1 MNKKVYGAFTLVEML
16 VVMGILIILMVVGIA
31 AGSFALN
38 RASDVAHRNA
48 ADQLYEGLQAYYVD
62 HRSYPEPGE
71 CKAVDANGVPI
82 EGNIPCTPEALMT
95 DPDMLGEY
103 MDLGAFSGGSG
114 ATFSYL
120 VGGPNDDQAV
130 LVCVTMRG
138 DWETNLARDDSA
150 VYCAGNGFNQSN
162 MSDGITS
169 IGPITSPLIEMTNPD
184 QATEWA
190 FFAGDR
196 FETSSDW
203 DGQAWG
209 VVAE

>member
-1 MNKKVYGAFTLVEML
+1 MNKRVYGAFTLIEML

-62 HRSYPEPGE
+62 HRSYPEPTE
-71 CKAVDANGVPI
+71 CKDPDTGASVHCSPKN
-82 EGNIPCTPEALMT
+82 LMI

-114 ATFSYL
+114 ATFMYL
-120 VGGPNDDQAV
+120 VGGPNADQVV

-138 DWETNLARDDSA
+138 DWETNLGRDDSA

-162 MSDGITS
+162 MSDGFTS

-196 FETSSDW
+196 FLTSSDW
-203 DGQAWG
+203 DGQAWK
-209 VVAE
+209 

>member
-62 HRSYPEPGE
+62 NMRYPKVDE
-71 CKAVDANGVPI
+71 CHDAAGGSVNCSPAV
-82 EGNIPCTPEALMT
+82 LMT

-103 MDLGAFSGGSG
+103 MDLGAFNGGSG
-114 ATFSYL
+114 ATYTYF
-120 VGGPNDDQAV
+120 VGGANGDQAV

-138 DWETNLARDDSA
+138 LWETNVERDDGA
-150 VYCAGNGFNQSN
+150 VYCAGNGFDLND
-162 MSDGITS
+162 MTDGTTTIT
-169 IGPITSPLIEMTNPD
+169 PITTPLIEK
-184 QATEWA
+184 TET
-190 FFAGDR
+190 AGTAWDN
-196 FETSSDW
+196 FDDTGGSPYVTSSDW
-203 DGQAWG
+203 DQGAWLP
-209 VVAE
+209 

>member
-16 VVMGILIILMVVGIA
+16 VVMGILIILMVVGIS

-62 HRSYPEPGE
+62 HRSYPEPNE
-71 CKAVDANGVPI
+71 CKDEAGAAVA
-82 EGNIPCTPEALMT
+82 CTPEALMR
-95 DPDMLGEY
+95 DPDMLGGY

-114 ATFSYL
+114 ATFIYF
-120 VGGPNDDQAV
+120 VGGPNNDQAV

-138 DWETNLARDDSA
+138 TWETNVGRDDSA
-150 VYCAGNGFNQSN
+150 VYCAGNGFGQDN
-162 MSDGITS
+162 MSDGFIN
-169 IGPITSPLIEMTNPD
+169 IGPIESPLIEETNPD
-184 QATEWA
+184 QAAEWA
-190 FFAGDR
+190 FFSATDNPYV
-196 FETSSDW
+196 TSSDW

-209 VVAE
+209 EVVE

>member
-1 MNKKVYGAFTLVEML
+1 MNKRVYGAFTLVEML

-62 HRSYPEPGE
+62 HRSYPEPNE
-71 CKAVDANGVPI
+71 CKDEAGTSM
-82 EGNIPCTPEALMT
+82 PCSPEALMR

-114 ATFSYL
+114 ATFIYF
-120 VGGPNDDQAV
+120 VGGPNGDQAV

-138 DWETNLARDDSA
+138 DWATNVGRDDSA
-150 VYCAGNGFNQSN
+150 VYCAGNGFGQDN
-162 MSDGITS
+162 MSDGSLT
-169 IGPITSPLIEMTNPD
+169 IGPIDSPLIEETNPA
-184 QATEWA
+184 QTETEWT
-190 FFAGDR
+190 FFDDPQNPYL
-196 FETSSDW
+196 TSSYW
-203 DGQAWG
+203 DGQAWASEPG
-209 VVAE
+209 VTP

>member
-1 MNKKVYGAFTLVEML
+1 MNKRVYGAFTLIEML

-62 HRSYPEPGE
+62 HRSYPKPTE
-71 CKAVDANGVPI
+71 CKI
-82 EGNIPCTPEALMT
+82 EGVGTHCSPEALMK
-95 DPDMLGEY
+95 DPEMLGEY

-114 ATFSYL
+114 ATFMYL
-120 VGGPNDDQAV
+120 VGGPNADQAV

-138 DWETNLARDDSA
+138 DWETNLGRDDSA

-162 MSDGITS
+162 MSDGFTS

-196 FETSSDW
+196 FLTSSDW
-203 DGQAWG
+203 DGQAWK
-209 VVAE
+209 